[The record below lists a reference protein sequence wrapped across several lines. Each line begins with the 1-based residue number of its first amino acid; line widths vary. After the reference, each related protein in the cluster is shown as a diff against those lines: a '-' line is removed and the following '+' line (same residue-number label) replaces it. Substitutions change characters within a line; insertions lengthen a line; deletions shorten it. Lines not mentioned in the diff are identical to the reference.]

1 MELDVSGVAEFS
13 FVELKVAVIGKF
25 ELSNDAA
32 EETTELV
39 TVTFRVTVAVP
50 RLLDA
55 PSAFEVK
62 VLVFMA
68 VSDVNVAVTAE
79 RELGLVTDSEL
90 VAPSSEEDEC
100 SRAVELEEVEAP
112 VTPNA
117 ELLTQESDSVDNSVD
132 SDAGPDVDQDLVPAD
147 LITVE
152 A

>member
-13 FVELKVAVIGKF
+13 FVEPKVAVIGKF

-79 RELGLVTDSEL
+79 V
-90 VAPSSEEDEC
+90 
-100 SRAVELEEVEAP
+100 
-112 VTPNA
+112 
-117 ELLTQESDSVDNSVD
+117 
-132 SDAGPDVDQDLVPAD
+132 
-147 LITVE
+147 
-152 A
+152 